1 MSSLISFLDGF
12 SISLILILWIYTLLK
27 YSKLPKIIPIHFGF
41 DGNPDNFGSKYF
53 IFLLPI
59 LALLLYFF
67 LGYNVKEINNYPVEI
82 TKENKDAQFV
92 IGILAVKTIIAY
104 VLFIFFSFQ
113 KHIIDF
119 SLNKTRKSIPMVKH
133 ILSLFFIIG
142 FFLIVAN
149 IYK

>member
-41 DGNPDNFGSKYF
+41 DGKPDNFGSKYF

-67 LGYNVKEINNYPVEI
+67 LGYNVIEINNYPVEI
-82 TKENKDAQFV
+82 TKENKEAQFV

>member
-1 MSSLISFLDGF
+1 MSSIISFLDGF
-12 SISLILILWIYTLLK
+12 SISFILILWIYTLLK

-41 DGNPDNFGSKYF
+41 DGNPDNYGSKYF

-67 LGYNVKEINNYPVEI
+67 LGYNVKKINNYPVEI
-82 TKENKDAQFV
+82 TKENKEAQFV
-92 IGILAVKTIIAY
+92 IGIFAVKTIIAY

-133 ILSLFFIIG
+133 ILGLFFIIG

>member
-1 MSSLISFLDGF
+1 MSGIISFLDGF
-12 SISLILILWIYTLLK
+12 LISILLILWSYTLLNFN
-27 YSKLPKIIPIHFGF
+27 KLPKIIPIHFGF
-41 DGNPDNFGSKYF
+41 DGVPDNFGSKYF

-82 TKENKDAQFV
+82 TKENKDAQLV

-104 VLFIFFSFQ
+104 VLFIFFTFQ
-113 KHIIDF
+113 KHIVSI
-119 SLNKTRKSIPMVKH
+119 SLKKTEKSIPMLKH
-133 ILSLFFIIG
+133 ILGLFFIIG

>member
-1 MSSLISFLDGF
+1 MNGIISFLDGF
-12 SISLILILWIYTLLK
+12 LISILLIMWSYTLLNFN
-27 YSKLPKIIPIHFGF
+27 KLPKIIPIHFGF
-41 DGNPDNFGSKYF
+41 DGMPDNFGSKYF

-82 TKENKDAQFV
+82 TKENKDAQLV

-104 VLFIFFSFQ
+104 VLFIFFTFQ
-113 KHIIDF
+113 KRIVEIAVQQKDKKIPVI
-119 SLNKTRKSIPMVKH
+119 SLISG
-133 ILSLFFIIG
+133 LFGIIG
-142 FFLIVAN
+142 FFIILAN